1 MLSTNN
7 KFVITANIVK
17 SNLVAAN
24 GFVHIIDRVRVIKD
38 FKFGNFIKNPYSAW
52 FINVQIAHFK
62 NVRFGCKWNK
72 RDKIVEAYLHE
83 NLAYNS
89 SSTLH

>member
-24 GFVHIIDRVRVIKD
+24 GFVHIIDRVWVIKD
-38 FKFGNFIKNPYSAW
+38 FKFGNFIKNPYPDYS
-52 FINVQIAHFK
+52 
-62 NVRFGCKWNK
+62 
-72 RDKIVEAYLHE
+72 
-83 NLAYNS
+83 
-89 SSTLH
+89 